1 MTAHDPSPED
11 ISIKLPRNVKVLGIA
26 SLLNDVASEAIY
38 PLMPTFLLSLGG
50 SKTLL
55 GLLEGLADTTS
66 SLLKLWAGHASD
78 RAGQRKTFIVVGYT
92 LTSLSRPLMALST
105 LAYHV
110 LIVRILDRIGK
121 GVRSAP
127 RDALIAESTKPSQ
140 HGRAF
145 GFHRAMD
152 HLGAAI
158 GPALATLFLWM
169 LPGQIRWLMLATIL
183 PGILVVVLQAFYLRE
198 PQMVPAEIA
207 PKLATGGDHQK
218 RRFHFPTGAFRNFLL
233 ALLLFTFANST
244 DVFLLVRA
252 EEAGVP
258 VIWLPLLWGCFHVLK
273 SGGNYWLGGVADR
286 RNPKTLIVVG
296 WIFYAL
302 VYLGFGFADA
312 SWQIWALFGL
322 YAVFYSL
329 TEPAEKKL
337 VARFAKAGN
346 AGTAFGWFHTI
357 LALANLPA
365 SLLFGWLYQT
375 QGAVTAFTSGAVI
388 ALVAAALLGKAN
400 TNLTEAT
407 T

>member
-1 MTAHDPSPED
+1 MTARDPSSDDVP
-11 ISIKLPRNVKVLGIA
+11 IRLPRNVKVMGIA

-38 PLMPTFLLSLGG
+38 PLMPAFLLSLGG

-55 GLLEGLADTTS
+55 GLLEGLADTTAS
-66 SLLKLWAGHASD
+66 MLKLWAGHASD
-78 RAGQRKTFIVVGYT
+78 RAGQRKRFIVIGYS
-92 LTSLSRPLMALST
+92 LTSLSRPMMALST

-110 LIVRILDRIGK
+110 LIVRVLDRIGK

-127 RDALIAESTKPSQ
+127 RDALIAESTNPSQ

-183 PGILVVVLQAFYLRE
+183 PGILVVVLQVFFLRE
-198 PQMVPAEIA
+198 TQAKQVEVKRKP
-207 PKLATGGDHQK
+207 ATGGH
-218 RRFHFPTGAFRNFLL
+218 RETPSFRLPTGAFRNFLF

-252 EEAGVP
+252 EETGVP
-258 VIWLPLLWGCFHVLK
+258 LNWLPLLWGCFHVLK
-273 SGGNYWLGGVADR
+273 SGGNYWLGRVADR
-286 RNPKTLIVVG
+286 RNPKTLIVIG

-322 YAVFYSL
+322 YAIFYSL

-337 VARFAKAGN
+337 VAQFAKAGN

-375 QGAVTAFTSGAVI
+375 QGAVTAFTLGATI
-388 ALVAAALLGKAN
+388 ALIAAALLSKAN
-400 TNLTEAT
+400 TQSPETNV
-407 T
+407 